1 MMKKKLL
8 NEANKIYQKALLENK
23 EQLKY
28 LMDRGITLESIKEFE
43 IGFSDSFC
51 LNELNSSL

>member
-51 LNELNSSL
+51 LNELI